1 MKTLKRCGILTAI
14 MAVALLI
21 PAGAA
26 EARHRRGGVNVWVGP
41 GGFGYSRGYYG
52 GYSSP
57 YYQPYYYYS
66 YPSPNYYYSY
76 PSYGS
81 YYYPSPYYGGYYYGN
96 PGFQFYI
103 R

>member
-14 MAVALLI
+14 LAVALLV
-21 PAGAA
+21 PTDVA
-26 EARHRRGGVNVWVGP
+26 EARHRGRGVNVWVGP

-57 YYQPYYYYS
+57 YYQPYYYS
-66 YPSPNYYYSY
+66 YPAPTYYYSY

-81 YYYPSPYYGGYYYGN
+81 YYYSRPYYGGYYYGS